1 MIPQTTASL
10 DRPNK
15 PNAVMGS
22 QAEAILERM
31 NIHYDKALE
40 SEMAP
45 LYARVQSVIP
55 PIEWPFFAPYI
66 KAINQLK
73 REKNAV
79 ILAHNYQ
86 TPEIF
91 HCIADVVGDSLQLAR
106 EAAKTK
112 GDMIIQC
119 GVHFMAETSKL
130 LNPNKKVL
138 IPDMKAGCSL
148 AESINGADVR
158 ALREA
163 HPNVPI
169 VTYVNTSAEVKAES
183 DICCTSSNAVA
194 IVNAM
199 AAEFGTEQVL
209 CIPDEFLAKNI
220 AKETNIKIIAWKGRC
235 EVHERFTAA
244 ELQQYRADD
253 PNLVIIAH
261 PECAP
266 DVVAEANFSGS
277 TSSMIKWVQD
287 NQPTRVLMVTECS
300 MSDNVAVENP
310 QVQFVRPC
318 NLCPHMKQISLPK
331 ILEALV
337 YEREEIFVDEKVAG
351 PARRAVERMI
361 ALV

>member
-1 MIPQTTASL
+1 
-10 DRPNK
+10 
-15 PNAVMGS
+15 
-22 QAEAILERM
+22 
-31 NIHYDKALE
+31 
-40 SEMAP
+40 
-45 LYARVQSVIP
+45 
-55 PIEWPFFAPYI
+55 
-66 KAINQLK
+66 
-73 REKNAV
+73 
-79 ILAHNYQ
+79 
-86 TPEIF
+86 
-91 HCIADVVGDSLQLAR
+91 
-106 EAAKTK
+106 
-112 GDMIIQC
+112 
-119 GVHFMAETSKL
+119 
-130 LNPNKKVL
+130 VL
-138 IPDMKAGCSL
+138 IPDMKAGWSL
-148 AESINGADVR
+148 AEGSNGADVR

-169 VTYVNTSAEVKAES
+169 VTYVDTSAEVKAES

-194 IVNAM
+194 VVNAM
-199 AAEFGTEQVL
+199 AAEFGTDKVL

-244 ELQQYRADD
+244 ELQQYKADD

-266 DVVAEANFSGS
+266 EVVAEANFSGS
-277 TSSMIKWVQD
+277 TSRMIKWVQD

-337 YEREEIFVDEKVAG
+337 YEREEIFVDEKVAK

-361 ALV
+361 ALA